1 VDVKRNMLDLARRGE
16 PNPVLLA
23 KIGRMAVRRLGEALD
38 PTGLKPRHI
47 AAMTALREQPSSQSA
62 LSEATGVDAAKLVGV
77 LNDLE
82 SEGLVTRK
90 RDKADRRRHTV
101 ELSELG
107 RARLA
112 GVDAAVRA
120 VENELFAGLDAA
132 QRAYLGAL
140 LVHIAENA
148 SSGPCDAEEIAQPL

>member
-1 VDVKRNMLDLARRGE
+1 MEIKGRLLETERRGE

-23 KIGRMAVRRLGEALD
+23 KIGRIAVRRLAEALD

-47 AAMTALREQPSSQSA
+47 AAMTVLRDRPSSQSA

-90 RDKADRRRHTV
+90 RDKDDRRRHTV

-107 RARLA
+107 HARLA
-112 GVDAAVRA
+112 GVDAAVRS
-120 VENELFAGLDAA
+120 VENDLFAGLDAA
-132 QRAYLGAL
+132 QRAYLCAL
-140 LVHIAENA
+140 LRHIAENA
-148 SSGPCDAEEIAQPL
+148 APGPCDAEEIAQPL

>member
-1 VDVKRNMLDLARRGE
+1 MLAAGPRSE

-23 KIGRMAVRRLGEALD
+23 KIGRIAIRRLGEALD

-47 AAMTALREQPSSQSA
+47 AAMTALRDHPSSQTA

-90 RDKADRRRHTV
+90 RDKDDRRRHTV

-107 RARLA
+107 HARLA
-112 GVDAAVRA
+112 GIDAAVRA
-120 VENELFAGLDAA
+120 VENDLFAGLDAA

-140 LVHIAENA
+140 LAHISQNA
-148 SSGPCDAEEIAQPL
+148 SPGSCDAEEIAAPP